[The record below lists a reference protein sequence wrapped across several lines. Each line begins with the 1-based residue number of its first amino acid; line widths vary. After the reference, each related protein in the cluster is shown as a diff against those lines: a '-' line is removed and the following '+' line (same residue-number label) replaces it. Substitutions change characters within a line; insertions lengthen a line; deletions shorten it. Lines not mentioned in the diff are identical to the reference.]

1 MIGTS
6 AAEVKAALGILTAV
20 ADAIRELGEVP
31 SGHLYAHLMTKL
43 SLDPY
48 EQVIATLKQAGL
60 ITESNHLLSWVGE

>member
-6 AAEVKAALGILTAV
+6 PAELKAAVGILTAV

-31 SGHLYAHLMTKL
+31 SGHLYAHLISKL
-43 SLDPY
+43 SLEQY

-60 ITESNHLLSWVGE
+60 ITESNHLLKWVRR